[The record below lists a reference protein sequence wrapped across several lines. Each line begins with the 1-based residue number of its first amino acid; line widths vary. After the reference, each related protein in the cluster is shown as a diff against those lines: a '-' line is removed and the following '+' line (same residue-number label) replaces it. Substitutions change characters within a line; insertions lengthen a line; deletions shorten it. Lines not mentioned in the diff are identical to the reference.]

1 MTTNSNLSDSDGSGG
16 DSSDRDETFVPPGGH
31 PSEDGSSTIGRND
44 ENQIAPH
51 RTSRQAARDRSSKV
65 AAAAVVQRGN
75 VSNIVAGR
83 IGTQQHQRSQEIG
96 SQQSALATAAAAAAA
111 APPPPPRTKRR
122 RRKIQRNPQQQQ
134 QQQQEQHNHQ
144 HQDVHPRPKKKK
156 QTQTLTSSSSLSFTS
171 GSFLTCDDD
180 DEFAFH
186 EDNTTTSTAAARKS
200 LHQRRKRCHSE
211 PQFRSLP
218 ILIEERRLGGHIGRS
233 TIGKNT
239 NSTMMMTTT
248 AAAATAKRISRSS
261 SSAPKLFQFETLKT
275 FTSVPSKPTLARRQW
290 RPYVVNT
297 NFSTSLSSSRSDNNN
312 NHKAFSSSKIPFTQL
327 GTPPEDAVLA
337 LHRDGNY
344 TLSIGP
350 YDMTATTSHGLAVRF
365 HSLPTPHQRLM
376 KHMSS
381 MTNKRKSNRQMNQ
394 TELQQQQQE
403 QQQQQQQ
410 QEHPSIFGVSDI
422 QVHHTKEDAPLL
434 QTIPLLEGIGTLR
447 TNHGIDQ
454 VMADESNAVDNGAG
468 AGAGTGAGVGVNFA
482 DFGAEA
488 ESAIFNFQRAVSPA
502 NTPVEFL
509 ISHDWSIGICRLRP
523 SSTSQWQ
530 DIHGVTSR
538 RGDANN
544 DNGSFNNETS
554 HVEDD
559 QQLRHRE
566 DVDAERDQP
575 ELVPVGSLVLF
586 TLPHGRR
593 NLQKPRTGSGIE
605 EEDESTTENLESA
618 GPSEEII
625 SNTNQIYYRCQN
637 VQVVSNAGMTTR
649 NLLWNVDSIP
659 TQVSQSVSYDTA
671 SAPFASYV
679 EAPGYLFLND
689 EADGFRLTWIATS
702 NRWYLDKAKCHSIKE
717 EEVGVTPNSD
727 ASTVPVPSAADG
739 EREGRSE
746 RNGRTDI
753 VTIESSWEDNSVTS
767 VSGQPIYRSSYCPT
781 ATHDTPKF
789 CASIVSEAY
798 LHIDR
803 VLALVLQSRKGMLRP
818 PGQRHRPILPEFCYN
833 LISTKNNGRTAQ
845 LLIAFLRPKGGYAL
859 GIFVDVDLFSGTY
872 REKNWVQDR
881 LVRDAAS
888 MHFWC
893 TKLTL
898 NSRMKEVRAGPYA
911 LSARENNYK
920 DWTRLCREVGNI
932 NPDCDDD
939 FDPKFWD
946 RQQATSRVI
955 SVASLYPCCDVVT
968 NQALIDCCPVPS
980 IRAKHSP
987 IQLVYG

>member
-1 MTTNSNLSDSDGSGG
+1 
-16 DSSDRDETFVPPGGH
+16 
-31 PSEDGSSTIGRND
+31 
-44 ENQIAPH
+44 
-51 RTSRQAARDRSSKV
+51 
-65 AAAAVVQRGN
+65 
-75 VSNIVAGR
+75 
-83 IGTQQHQRSQEIG
+83 
-96 SQQSALATAAAAAAA
+96 
-111 APPPPPRTKRR
+111 
-122 RRKIQRNPQQQQ
+122 
-134 QQQQEQHNHQ
+134 
-144 HQDVHPRPKKKK
+144 
-156 QTQTLTSSSSLSFTS
+156 
-171 GSFLTCDDD
+171 
-180 DEFAFH
+180 
-186 EDNTTTSTAAARKS
+186 
-200 LHQRRKRCHSE
+200 
-211 PQFRSLP
+211 
-218 ILIEERRLGGHIGRS
+218 
-233 TIGKNT
+233 
-239 NSTMMMTTT
+239 
-248 AAAATAKRISRSS
+248 
-261 SSAPKLFQFETLKT
+261 
-275 FTSVPSKPTLARRQW
+275 
-290 RPYVVNT
+290 
-297 NFSTSLSSSRSDNNN
+297 
-312 NHKAFSSSKIPFTQL
+312 
-327 GTPPEDAVLA
+327 
-337 LHRDGNY
+337 
-344 TLSIGP
+344 
-350 YDMTATTSHGLAVRF
+350 
-365 HSLPTPHQRLM
+365 M
-376 KHMSS
+376 KHMLS

-394 TELQQQQQE
+394 SGQQQQE
-403 QQQQQQQ
+403 QQDQQQDQQQQQ
-410 QEHPSIFGVSDI
+410 QEHRSIFGVSDI

-586 TLPHGRR
+586 TLPHGRK

-649 NLLWNVDSIP
+649 NLLWSVDAIP
-659 TQVSQSVSYDTA
+659 TQVSQSISYDTA

-702 NRWYLDKAKCHSIKE
+702 SRSYLDKAKRHSTKE
-717 EEVGVTPNSD
+717 GEVGVTPNSD
-727 ASTVPVPSAADG
+727 SSTVTVPSAADG
-739 EREGRSE
+739 EGEGKSE
-746 RNGRTDI
+746 RNPRTHI
-753 VTIESSWEDNSVTS
+753 VTIESTWEEHSVTAM
-767 VSGQPIYRSSYCPT
+767 SGQPIYRSSSCPT
-781 ATHDTPKF
+781 EL
-789 CASIVSEAY
+789 CASIISEAY

-803 VLALVLQSRKGMLRP
+803 VLALVLQTRKGTIWP
-818 PGQRHRPILPEFCYN
+818 PGQHHTPVLPEFCYN

-845 LLIAFLRPKGGYAL
+845 LLIVFLRPKGGYAL

-872 REKNWVQDR
+872 TEKNWVQDR
-881 LVRDAAS
+881 LVKDAAS

-898 NSRMKEVRAGPYA
+898 NTRMKEVCAGPYA
-911 LSARENNYK
+911 LSARESNNK
-920 DWTRLCREVGNI
+920 DWTRLCHEVGNI
-932 NPDCDDD
+932 NPDHDDD
-939 FDPKFWD
+939 FDQNFWD
-946 RQQATSRVI
+946 GREASSRVI
-955 SVASLYPCCDVVT
+955 SLASLYPCCDVVT

>member
-1 MTTNSNLSDSDGSGG
+1 MKLERPMMEDGAAAEAARTTDRDGWDGDDDGDQVMGSSIDMDLDLDLDMMLDDDGDGPPGQDLNASTTRIFDSLTVDQFQAMLHTEQSYCNKNSKTVQQPQSQNSSTSNTNTTTECWRRKICQWSYKVIDHFALDREIVSCAMNILDRYLYLSASSAAAGVVQQQEHEQQKVDTAGKNIDSRSFQLAAMTSLYIAMKVNDSAGSDTGSGSAG
-16 DSSDRDETFVPPGGH
+16 SGNREGNNGGASNTASHHNYHHPPHSQPYHHGHHHHHQGHHHSHGHHHHVHRGPGGPGPGGH
-31 PSEDGSSTIGRND
+31 QFQQPSSSPVVVDHHHYDYTSSCRRNRKLRLD
-44 ENQIAPH
+44 SFVGLSRGQFTSKQITDQEFVILKTLNWNVHSP
-51 RTSRQAARDRSSKV
+51 TPMTCVSYLLKV
-65 AAAAVVQRGN
+65 GL
-75 VSNIVAGR
+75 
-83 IGTQQHQRSQEIG
+83 EE
-96 SQQSALATAAAAAAA
+96 
-111 APPPPPRTKRR
+111 
-122 RRKIQRNPQQQQ
+122 
-134 QQQQEQHNHQ
+134 QQEQ
-144 HQDVHPRPKKKK
+144 
-156 QTQTLTSSSSLSFTS
+156 
-171 GSFLTCDDD
+171 
-180 DEFAFH
+180 E
-186 EDNTTTSTAAARKS
+186 
-200 LHQRRKRCHSE
+200 
-211 PQFRSLP
+211 
-218 ILIEERRLGGHIGRS
+218 
-233 TIGKNT
+233 
-239 NSTMMMTTT
+239 
-248 AAAATAKRISRSS
+248 
-261 SSAPKLFQFETLKT
+261 
-275 FTSVPSKPTLARRQW
+275 
-290 RPYVVNT
+290 
-297 NFSTSLSSSRSDNNN
+297 
-312 NHKAFSSSKIPFTQL
+312 
-327 GTPPEDAVLA
+327 
-337 LHRDGNY
+337 
-344 TLSIGP
+344 
-350 YDMTATTSHGLAVRF
+350 
-365 HSLPTPHQRLM
+365 
-376 KHMSS
+376 
-381 MTNKRKSNRQMNQ
+381 
-394 TELQQQQQE
+394 QE
-403 QQQQQQQ
+403 QQDQQQDQQQQQ
-410 QEHPSIFGVSDI
+410 QEHRSIFGVSDI

-586 TLPHGRR
+586 TLPHGRK

-649 NLLWNVDSIP
+649 NLLWSVDAIP
-659 TQVSQSVSYDTA
+659 TQVSQSISYDTA

-702 NRWYLDKAKCHSIKE
+702 SRSYLDKAKRHSTKE
-717 EEVGVTPNSD
+717 GEVGVTPNSD
-727 ASTVPVPSAADG
+727 SSTVTVPSAADG
-739 EREGRSE
+739 EGEGKSE
-746 RNGRTDI
+746 RNPRTHI
-753 VTIESSWEDNSVTS
+753 VTIESTWEEHSVTAM
-767 VSGQPIYRSSYCPT
+767 SGQPIYRSSSCPT
-781 ATHDTPKF
+781 EL
-789 CASIVSEAY
+789 CASIISEAY

-803 VLALVLQSRKGMLRP
+803 VLALVLQTRKGTIWP
-818 PGQRHRPILPEFCYN
+818 PGQHHTPVLPEFCYN

-845 LLIAFLRPKGGYAL
+845 LLIVFLRPKGGYAL

-872 REKNWVQDR
+872 TEKNWVQDR
-881 LVRDAAS
+881 LVKDAAS

-898 NSRMKEVRAGPYA
+898 NTRMKEVCAGPYA
-911 LSARENNYK
+911 LSARESNNK
-920 DWTRLCREVGNI
+920 DWTRLCHEVGNI
-932 NPDCDDD
+932 NPDHDDD
-939 FDPKFWD
+939 FDQNFWD
-946 RQQATSRVI
+946 GREASSRVI
-955 SVASLYPCCDVVT
+955 SLASLYPCCDVVT